1 MTVAATVVVTA
12 VLTQPA
18 AATAEPVMAAGAV
31 ETEIDSDAGRASHL
45 GRVYASESR
54 LVRNR
59 ESRLV
64 RNRPSARECRSH
76 GGKLLNR
83 RQHGNRIRE
92 EGTRVYFTIE
102 DHVAVYRISIGGSL
116 VMPGGTM

>member
-1 MTVAATVVVTA
+1 MVVTA

-54 LVRNR
+54 LVQNR

-64 RNRPSARECRSH
+64 RNRPSARD
-76 GGKLLNR
+76 
-83 RQHGNRIRE
+83 
-92 EGTRVYFTIE
+92 FTIE
-102 DHVAVYRISIGGSL
+102 DHVAVYRIPIGGSL